1 MRIRFPP
8 PMETDIEIELTGAKE
23 WAFALAKNGFIRF
36 QVQPAQLQPQRI

>member
-1 MRIRFPP
+1 
-8 PMETDIEIELTGAKE
+8 METDIEIELTGAKE